1 MKKYKNDIKNISI
14 SFLNLKLFGK
24 FKVILKILGIKKLI
38 YNTLYFFLTVI
49 TKSKNYFLKGIFF
62 DSQKHRSEYIIIK
75 NKFNEKFILLTN
87 DDIISKEMYV
97 KEEFDLKKLIKTLKF
112 LNKKKKIENLYD
124 IGANLGVIC
133 IPAVKRGLVKKAFAI
148 EAELHNFELLK
159 TNVALNNLE
168 NKISI
173 YNYALS
179 NQDDQEIEME
189 LADDN
194 SGDHRIKNQV
204 KFNIHG
210 EENRK
215 IVKVKTK
222 KFDTLFNKT
231 KQNNDLIWIDTQGYE
246 PIILEGAKKLIESK
260 APIVIEFWP
269 YALKRA
275 NLWDKMFEVLKHF
288 NFYVDLSNQELHLN
302 KINEDSLKKLSEGW
316 EQEKKGMYS
325 LYTDILLLRE

>member
-1 MKKYKNDIKNISI
+1 MKKYKNDTKNILI

-24 FKVILKILGIKKLI
+24 FKAILKIFGIRKLI
-38 YNTLYFFLTVI
+38 YYILYFFLIGI
-49 TKSKNYFLKGIFF
+49 TKSKNYFIKGIFF
-62 DSQKHRSEYIIIK
+62 DAQKYRSEYVIIK
-75 NKFNEKFILLTN
+75 NKFNEKFILFTN
-87 DDIISKEMYV
+87 DDVISKEMYL
-97 KEEFDLKKLIKTLKF
+97 KEEFDLNKLIKTLKF

-133 IPAVKRGLVKKAFAI
+133 IPAVKRGLIKKAFAV
-148 EAELHNFELLK
+148 EPELRNFELLK

-189 LADDN
+189 LAEDN

-204 KFNIHG
+204 KFNIHN

-222 KFDTLFNKT
+222 KFDTLFKET

-246 PIILEGAKKLIESK
+246 PLILQGAKKLIESK
-260 APIVIEFWP
+260 ASIVIEFWP

-275 NLWDKMFEVLKHF
+275 NLWEKMFEVLKHF
-288 NFYVDLSNQELHLN
+288 NFYVDLSNQELHLE

-325 LYTDILLLRE
+325 LYTDILLLR